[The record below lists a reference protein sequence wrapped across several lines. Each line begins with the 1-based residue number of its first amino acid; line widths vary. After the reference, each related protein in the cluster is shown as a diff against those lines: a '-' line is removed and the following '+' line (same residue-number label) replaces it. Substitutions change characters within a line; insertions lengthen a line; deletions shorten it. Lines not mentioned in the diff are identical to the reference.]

1 MRYEKGFT
9 LIELLL
15 VVVILASLAAMVIP
29 RFAGRTEQAKI
40 AVAGTDV
47 TSNIPVALDLYEL
60 DNGRYPASLEALLTN
75 PGGAKNW
82 SGPYIK
88 KKPIDPWGNQYQYR
102 CPSSHGRDFDLYS
115 FGPDGTEGSD
125 DVTNWEE

>member
-1 MRYEKGFT
+1 MRKKHGFT
-9 LIELLL
+9 LVELLL
-15 VVVILASLAAMVIP
+15 VVVILASLAAMIMP

-40 AVAGTDV
+40 AVARTDV

-60 DNGRYPASLEALLTN
+60 DNGRYPASLEALLTK
-75 PGGAKNW
+75 PGNLKNW

-88 KKPIDPWGNQYQYR
+88 KKPIDPWGNPYQYR
-102 CPSSHGRDFDLYS
+102 RPSSHGRDFDLYS
-115 FGPDGTEGSD
+115 FGPDGTEGGD